1 MKLIDFRSDTV
12 TKPTP
17 AMREAMANAE
27 VGDDVYGEDPTV
39 NKLEEL
45 AAEVMGKEAGLF
57 VASGTMGNL
66 VAVVA
71 HCQRGDEIVL
81 GDQSHIFKYEVAG
94 ATVVGGVAYHIIPN
108 DRYGK
113 LNPADVQNAI
123 RGENVHYPKTGL
135 VCLENSHNVAGGTVL
150 SVAEMKELADISHK
164 QSIPVHLD
172 GARVFNAATALEVKI
187 SELVADIDSV
197 QFCLSK
203 GLAAPAGSLLVG
215 KRDFI
220 DRARKIRKML
230 GGGMRQA
237 GVLAA
242 AGLISITEMT
252 QRLYDDHYNARQLAE
267 RLALVKGFHLD
278 MDTVQTNI
286 VRVDLDET
294 THDAATWVAM
304 LKKESVLLNA
314 MGARILRF
322 VTHNDVDR
330 NDVDAAIGI
339 IAKLA

>member
-1 MKLIDFRSDTV
+1 MRIIDFRSDTV

-17 AMREAMANAE
+17 AMREAMAKAD

-45 AAEVMGKEAGLF
+45 AAEIMGKEAGLF

-66 VAVVA
+66 VSVVA
-71 HCQRGDEIVL
+71 HCQRGQEIIL
-81 GDQSHIFKYEVAG
+81 GDQSHIFKYEVGG
-94 ATVVGGVAYHIIPN
+94 ASVIGGLIYHIIPN

-113 LNPADVQNAI
+113 LNPADVKNAI
-123 RGENVHYPKTGL
+123 RGENIHYPVTGL

-150 SVAEMKELADISHK
+150 SVAEMKEIADISHENN
-164 QSIPVHLD
+164 IPVHLD
-172 GARVFNAATALEVKI
+172 GARVFNAATSLGCKI
-187 SELVADIDSV
+187 NELVAEIDSV

-203 GLAAPAGSLLVG
+203 GLAAPTGSLVVG

-220 DRARKIRKML
+220 DRARKVRKMV

-242 AGLISITEMT
+242 AGLISLTEMT
-252 QRLYDDHYNARQLAE
+252 QRLDDDHYNARQLAQ
-267 RLALVKGFHLD
+267 RLSLVNGFHVD
-278 MDTVQTNI
+278 MNTVQTNI
-286 VRVDLDET
+286 VRVELDDT

-304 LKKESVLLNA
+304 LKKEGVLINA

-330 NDVDAAIGI
+330 SDVDTALTI
-339 IAKLA
+339 ISKIA

>member
-1 MKLIDFRSDTV
+1 
-12 TKPTP
+12 
-17 AMREAMANAE
+17 
-27 VGDDVYGEDPTV
+27 
-39 NKLEEL
+39 
-45 AAEVMGKEAGLF
+45 
-57 VASGTMGNL
+57 
-66 VAVVA
+66 VA

>member
-1 MKLIDFRSDTV
+1 MKIIDFRSDTV

-17 AMREAMANAE
+17 AMREAMATAE

-45 AAEVMGKEAGLF
+45 AADMLGKEAGLF

-66 VAVVA
+66 VSVVA
-71 HCQRGDEIVL
+71 HCQRGQEIIL

-94 ATVVGGVAYHIIPN
+94 ATVIGGVAYHIIPN
-108 DRYGK
+108 DRNGK
-113 LNPADVQNAI
+113 LNPTDVQNAI
-123 RGENVHYPKTGL
+123 RGENVHYPETGL
-135 VCLENSHNVAGGTVL
+135 VCLENTHNVSGGTVL
-150 SVAEMKELADISHK
+150 SIAEMKQIADISHEK
-164 QSIPVHLD
+164 NIPVHLD
-172 GARVFNAATALEVKI
+172 GARVFNAATFLECKI
-187 SELVADIDSV
+187 SEVVADLDSV
-197 QFCLSK
+197 QICLSK
-203 GLAAPAGSLLVG
+203 GLAAPAGSLVVG

-220 DRARKIRKML
+220 NRARKIRKMV

-242 AGLISITEMT
+242 AGLISLTEMS

-267 RLALVKGFHLD
+267 RLTLVKGFHVDLN
-278 MDTVQTNI
+278 TVQTNI

-294 THDAATWVAM
+294 TPDAATWVAM
-304 LKKESVLLNA
+304 LKKEGVLINA

-330 NDVDAAIGI
+330 NDVDAALTI
-339 IAKLA
+339 ISKLA